1 MAIFPSV
8 SNNFSKAITY
18 FFKLLCSKIKMLS
31 ILEGAIHHMY
41 RLLSTF
47 WLNVSL
53 ASSSQFL
60 SPDLIMFSKKLVGI
74 WNTYKFENKIS
85 DVLKMNCLIDILP
98 KQLLKKGKIKNRAII
113 QRQSLK
119 RKEKKNKHTSKQK
132 TKNPKGQ
139 IFNYSSRVSFVYF
152 SVIHSCRTQC
162 LSFPGW
168 LYDQLQVHLRETK
181 DRMKTSNEN

>member
-31 ILEGAIHHMY
+31 TLKGAIHHMY

-47 WLNVSL
+47 WLNVAL

-74 WNTYKFENKIS
+74 WNTYNFENKIS

-113 QRQSLK
+113 RRQSLK
-119 RKEKKNKHTSKQK
+119 RKEKKPNTQANRK
-132 TKNPKGQ
+132 PKIQ
-139 IFNYSSRVSFVYF
+139 
-152 SVIHSCRTQC
+152 
-162 LSFPGW
+162 
-168 LYDQLQVHLRETK
+168 K
-181 DRMKTSNEN
+181 DR